1 MMSGRHA
8 IEYQERMAMEN
19 ITNVLYSLLPLI
31 VIIFLSWLFSQ
42 MGAKAK
48 KRTETTEKGSPSLA
62 GDQIMDILLGK
73 GSTNKEPAPQP
84 TESPGGSPSMTV
96 ESWDVQRPVSTSAPT
111 PKPITPKWW
120 GA

>member
-1 MMSGRHA
+1 
-8 IEYQERMAMEN
+8 MEN
-19 ITNVLYSLLPLI
+19 ITSILYSLLPLV

-48 KRTETTEKGSPSLA
+48 KRAETAGKESSPPP

-73 GSTNKEPAPQP
+73 GGSEDASAHAPEQF
-84 TESPGGSPSMTV
+84 SSRGIGGSIET
-96 ESWDVQRPVSTSAPT
+96 WDLNRPVTGPEPT

>member
-1 MMSGRHA
+1 MD
-8 IEYQERMAMEN
+8 N

-31 VIIFLSWLFSQ
+31 IIIFLSWLFSQ

-48 KRTETTEKGSPSLA
+48 RRADTAQKEAPSLP

-73 GSTNKEPAPQP
+73 GAATKDQAPQA
-84 TESPGGSPSMTV
+84 TESPAGSSSMTV
-96 ESWDVQRPVSTSAPT
+96 ESWDIQRPASRPEPT

>member
-1 MMSGRHA
+1 
-8 IEYQERMAMEN
+8 MEN
-19 ITNVLYSLLPLI
+19 ITNILYSLLPLV

-48 KRTETTEKGSPSLA
+48 KRAETQQKESSPLP
-62 GDQIMDILLGK
+62 GDQIIDMILGK
-73 GSTNKEPAPQP
+73 RGMDDASARTPEDFPTRDPGVPSETWKPNKSGAGPQ
-84 TESPGGSPSMTV
+84 
-96 ESWDVQRPVSTSAPT
+96 PT

>member
-1 MMSGRHA
+1 MDK
-8 IEYQERMAMEN
+8 EN

-31 VIIFLSWLFSQ
+31 IIIFLSWLFSQ

-48 KRTETTEKGSPSLA
+48 RRTETAEKEAPSLP

-73 GSTNKEPAPQP
+73 GPSTKDQAPHP
-84 TESPGGSPSMTV
+84 TESPAGSSSMTV
-96 ESWDVQRPVSTSAPT
+96 ESWDVQRPVSRSEPT

>member
-1 MMSGRHA
+1 
-8 IEYQERMAMEN
+8 MEN
-19 ITNVLYSLLPLI
+19 ITNILYSLLPLI
-31 VIIFLSWLFSQ
+31 VIILLSWLFSQ

-48 KRTETTEKGSPSLA
+48 KRTENAQKESPSTA

-73 GSTNKEPAPQP
+73 GEADRFP
-84 TESPGGSPSMTV
+84 TRAQDRIPSRDSSITADA
-96 ESWDVQRPVSTSAPT
+96 WDVQKPVSGPEPT